1 MTGIRRSPSVA
12 GHTLAPAVVVTVA
25 VTNAG
30 GPGVTAAVLG
40 ESAHVA
46 PAGAPLHDIVTVC
59 ANPATDPTTIE
70 YVAGCPAATVAVD
83 VADAITVKSG
93 PLPVSDTVCGLP
105 VAPSATESVAVRV
118 PTPLGLN
125 VTLIRQ
131 LDAAASDVP
140 QLLLCA
146 KSAPF
151 IPVSEIPE
159 IATAAAAV
167 FATVTVCELL
177 DDPIASA
184 SKVNVDG
191 VSVTVGPELPPP
203 PAGLYN
209 SALLRVGG

>member
-1 MTGIRRSPSVA
+1 VPPPVEPLAFAPPPHELSAIAAKASNTNAAAGADRKRTCRPASCRTITKTKNTAPLANSNMTGICRSPCVA

-125 VTLIRQ
+125 VTLI
-131 LDAAASDVP
+131 
-140 QLLLCA
+140 
-146 KSAPF
+146 
-151 IPVSEIPE
+151 
-159 IATAAAAV
+159 
-167 FATVTVCELL
+167 
-177 DDPIASA
+177 
-184 SKVNVDG
+184 
-191 VSVTVGPELPPP
+191 
-203 PAGLYN
+203 
-209 SALLRVGG
+209 